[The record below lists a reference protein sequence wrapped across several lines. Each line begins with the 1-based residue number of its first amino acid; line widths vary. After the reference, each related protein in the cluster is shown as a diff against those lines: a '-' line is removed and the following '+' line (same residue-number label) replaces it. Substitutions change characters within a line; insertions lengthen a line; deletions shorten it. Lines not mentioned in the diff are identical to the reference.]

1 MARSLL
7 KIELRAG
14 ESVSIGDLATITLES
29 KSGKVARIAI
39 EADKAVPVNRVGKTT
54 IAEYVAKVGLSGKQ
68 VVA

>member
-14 ESVSIGDLATITLES
+14 ESVSIGELATITLES

-39 EADKAVPVNRVGKTT
+39 EADKSIPVNRVGKATM
-54 IAEYVAKVGLSGKQ
+54 ADHVAKFGIGGKP